1 MEVRAITKYSRMSS
15 QKGHDVA
22 REIQGLSAAR
32 ALEILQFTPRKAAR
46 LLEKT
51 LRAAVANAHE
61 YNRHHSEKIGL
72 DRLMVKEAQVGRGPQ
87 IARWKA
93 AARGRAAPRLRR
105 SSHIR
110 IILSDVPRRKAR

>member
-1 MEVRAITKYSRMSS
+1 MEILAITRYPRISA
-15 QKGHDVA
+15 QKAQEVA

-32 ALEILQFTPRKAAR
+32 ALETLQFTPRKGAR

-61 YNRHHSEKIGL
+61 YNRHHNEKIGV
-72 DRLMVKEAQVGRGPQ
+72 DRLVVKEARVGRGPQ
-87 IARWKA
+87 IARFKA

-110 IILSDVPRRKAR
+110 IVLSDLLPKKAK